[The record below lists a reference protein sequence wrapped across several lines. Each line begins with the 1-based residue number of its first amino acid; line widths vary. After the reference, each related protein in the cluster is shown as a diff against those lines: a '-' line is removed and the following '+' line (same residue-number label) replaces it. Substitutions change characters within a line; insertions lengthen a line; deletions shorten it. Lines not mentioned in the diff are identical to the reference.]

1 MGASSTR
8 FLIFVFMWKSNV
20 NTSGGNLRYWD
31 IISNMVAMKA
41 SALHPSS
48 SMVVIGAGLE
58 DLSPCVLPTKPDYPQ
73 VMNLFSNYM
82 DPMRISSFHMFLHPC
97 PSFNT
102 FICSQVSSRKSQQ
115 HGSMHSAT
123 SRDNSH
129 TYFIGLCFPF
139 VFRSQ
144 GSHVVNSSV
153 DILKYGLHAESSASG
168 RKILKFSWKKILCWR
183 QSRKYGLALCGS
195 CTLSEL
201 STFSNP
207 VVRPKFPAP
216 TAAYQCHE
224 RRVISGPIYSDG
236 LSILPSQRSN
246 ISHSVIIVTPKLL
259 LHRNDDSNVST
270 YIPLSCKLRIPS
282 GPLYFP

>member
-1 MGASSTR
+1 MR
-8 FLIFVFMWKSNV
+8 
-20 NTSGGNLRYWD
+20 
-31 IISNMVAMKA
+31 A
-41 SALHPSS
+41 SALHPST
-48 SMVVIGAGLE
+48 SMVVMDSGLE

-82 DPMRISSFHMFLHPC
+82 DFMRLSSFHMFLHPC

-115 HGSMHSAT
+115 HGSMHSGT
-123 SRDNSH
+123 SKDNSH

-139 VFRSQ
+139 VFRSPR
-144 GSHVVNSSV
+144 SHVVNSSV
-153 DILKYGLHAESSASG
+153 DILNYGLHAESSASG
-168 RKILKFSWKKILCWR
+168 RKLLKFSWKKFLCWQ

-207 VVRPKFPAP
+207 VIRPKFPAP

-259 LHRNDDSNVST
+259 LRRNDDSNVSTT

>member
-1 MGASSTR
+1 
-8 FLIFVFMWKSNV
+8 
-20 NTSGGNLRYWD
+20 
-31 IISNMVAMKA
+31 MVAMRA
-41 SALHPSS
+41 SALHPST
-48 SMVVIGAGLE
+48 SMVVMDSGLE
-58 DLSPCVLPTKPDYPQ
+58 DLSPCVLPTKPDYA
-73 VMNLFSNYM
+73 
-82 DPMRISSFHMFLHPC
+82 
-97 PSFNT
+97 
-102 FICSQVSSRKSQQ
+102 QVSSRKSQQ

-123 SRDNSH
+123 SKDNSH

-139 VFRSQ
+139 VFRSP

-168 RKILKFSWKKILCWR
+168 RKLLKFSWKKILCWR

-207 VVRPKFPAP
+207 VIRPKFPAP
-216 TAAYQCHE
+216 TTAYQCHE